1 MTLDPT
7 SQNANTRTS
16 ISTKASRWTGSGTN
30 IPTSVRSPVSV
41 TAPLLRKDMQG
52 AKQHISAIDSKE
64 NMATPVRT
72 VLSPNITPRSGSRKT
87 RVESATSTPK
97 RTPESTPSTARPISM
112 IEGRDWLSREPQ
124 KPFGSATSGGH
135 TSRPERAR
143 SVASDVQY
151 TTDVSPAGSTQEKG
165 SRNAGPENL
174 PKFFHANDAKPRL
187 QTRAQSQSPR
197 LQPKLAGIQPIDS
210 VNHHDSSAL
219 TTSPMSGV
227 ESSKFFYADR
237 MPEATSPPP
246 RFANGIV
253 SARPP
258 LQTIFSSYQTTS
270 SPAQRPPSPLKEE
283 VLPISRKS
291 SLSKPSPRRHTRL
304 VSNGSN
310 DIRAPDSLIKG
321 QADLSRRSSVN
332 DPSRRISQPQSP
344 ITASFGFN
352 HSRRSSLAMSDSGRD
367 SGASMMLRAVGSEPP
382 PPAAD
387 DSFKEPP
394 GSDLPQS
401 PNKPAPGQSKLD
413 HLNELAAN
421 ARRERKVLDLE
432 ISNSSLLAINRTLE
446 TEMRKQKAELRHLRR
461 LRSSGRFPS
470 STRSASSRFS
480 MPSTNDDLSPTSSG
494 DEEYTDD
501 DRFSNASSGISDDT
515 SFPDSS
521 SFSPT
526 LRTSSIP
533 MAKGRHSR
541 SFKVDLASQRVLLLD
556 SQRLNQALKRCL
568 DRTDELIVDGKK
580 ALEYEVDTG
589 DVANVGPRVLAPDD
603 RNEELTM
610 GKGLLSPGLDE
621 RLENPWESEWSRNG
635 TDNWDRSSPDAFN
648 IETQEEDDPRG
659 DTIPDEED
667 LEQSLP
673 DKLAKDLG
681 PGISSGR
688 QEMLEAEVQASVDAL
703 LEGVGVGTG
712 SDVLAPEGHHTDN
725 ALPSKLDA
733 PESKIIPY
741 EDPGID
747 TGGETS
753 TIEDDGPESL
763 TSSQDT
769 VDQSTDPPPLSKDSN
784 GDREMVMDASQ
795 PESSDTESTTP
806 EEPTISSPGKGL
818 GGFLRMVG
826 GSWGV

>member
-1 MTLDPT
+1 MALDPT
-7 SQNANTRTS
+7 NHNANIRTS
-16 ISTKASRWTGSGTN
+16 TSIKASRSTGSGTN
-30 IPTSVRSPVSV
+30 IPTSVRSPVFV
-41 TAPLLRKDMQG
+41 TAPILRRNMQG
-52 AKQHISAIDSKE
+52 PKQHIAAIDSKE
-64 NMATPVRT
+64 NMVTPVRT
-72 VLSPNITPRSGSRKT
+72 VLSPNVTPRSGSRKT

-97 RTPESTPSTARPISM
+97 RTPECTPPTARPISM
-112 IEGRDWLSREPQ
+112 IEGRDWLSRESQ
-124 KPFGSATSGGH
+124 KPSASAATRGH

-151 TTDVSPAGSTQEKG
+151 TTNVSPAGSTHEKG

-197 LQPKLAGIQPIDS
+197 LQPKLAGIQSINGVSD
-210 VNHHDSSAL
+210 HDTSAL
-219 TTSPMSGV
+219 TTSPMSEV
-227 ESSKFFYADR
+227 ESPKFFR

-283 VLPISRKS
+283 VLPLSRKS

-321 QADLSRRSSVN
+321 QVNLSRRSSVG
-332 DPSRRISQPQSP
+332 DQSRRISQPQSP
-344 ITASFGFN
+344 TTASFGFN

-367 SGASMMLRAVGSEPP
+367 SGASTMLRAVGSEPP

-387 DSFKEPP
+387 DSFIEPP
-394 GSDLPQS
+394 ESIPSQS
-401 PNKPAPGQSKLD
+401 PNKPAPGRSKLD
-413 HLNELAAN
+413 HLNELAAK

-461 LRSSGRFPS
+461 LRSSGHFPS

-480 MPSTNDDLSPTSSG
+480 MPSTNDDLSPTSSV
-494 DEEYTDD
+494 DEYTDD
-501 DRFSNASSGISDDT
+501 DRFSDASSGISDDT

-526 LRTSSIP
+526 LRNLSIP
-533 MAKGRHSR
+533 VAKGRQSR
-541 SFKVDLASQRVLLLD
+541 SFKVDLAGQRVLLLD

-580 ALEYEVDTG
+580 ALEYEVDTRE
-589 DVANVGPRVLAPDD
+589 VANMGPRVLAPDD
-603 RNEELTM
+603 RNGKLTM

-621 RLENPWESEWSRNG
+621 RLENPWESEWSRNE
-635 TDNWDRSSPDAFN
+635 TDNWDRSAPDDFN
-648 IETQEEDDPRG
+648 IVKQEDDPQ
-659 DTIPDEED
+659 DDTTIPDGED
-667 LEQSLP
+667 LEKTLP
-673 DKLAKDLG
+673 DKLAKDSGLE
-681 PGISSGR
+681 ISSDR
-688 QEMLEAEVQASVDAL
+688 QDMLEAAVEASVDAL
-703 LEGVGVGTG
+703 LESLGNGTK
-712 SDVLAPEGHHTDN
+712 SDVLAPEEHHSDN
-725 ALPSKLDA
+725 AAPSKLDT
-733 PESKIIPY
+733 PNTKVIPY

-753 TIEDDGPESL
+753 TIEDDGSEPL

-769 VDQSTDPPPLSKDSN
+769 VDQSTDLPFLSKD
-784 GDREMVMDASQ
+784 GDDDREMVIDVSQ
-795 PESSDTESTTP
+795 PESSDIESTTP
-806 EEPTISSPGKGL
+806 EESTISSPGKGL